1 MRIAPVT
8 TNLKTDY
15 SPLGENNAI
24 KLLEKQKM
32 QMQEQIQKVRA
43 SKMDDKTKQEK
54 IKSIQDQIEQID
66 MEIQQKR
73 SEMLNQNKNTN
84 QENKSKQSNADAK
97 EDSINS
103 EGMSQ
108 LVQASTTY
116 SQAKI
121 THRIKNSL
129 NGKSNVLKIEIQLDG
144 GRGGDPKRKISD
156 LHDTEARIQMLDKKE
171 SETLRTTRKHVKEA
185 SRTESKTK
193 DINNNVK
200 NEETTHTEKTSI
212 NDYVSNQS
220 ILSVNNE
227 ENSQPQG
234 IKGIDKN
241 YKRVDARV

>member
-1 MRIAPVT
+1 MRIAPVS

-15 SPLGENNAI
+15 SPLGDNNAI

-54 IKSIQDQIEQID
+54 IKSIQDQIEQIN
-66 MEIQQKR
+66 MEIQQRR

-84 QENKSKQSNADAK
+84 QENKSKQSNTDASEDNSNSAD
-97 EDSINS
+97 
-103 EGMSQ
+103 MSQ

-121 THRIKNSL
+121 IHRIKNSL
-129 NGKSNVLKIEIQLDG
+129 NGKSNVLKIEIELDS
-144 GRGGDPKRKISD
+144 GRGGDPKRKIAD
-156 LHDTEARIQMLDKKE
+156 LHDTESRKQMLDKKE
-171 SETLRTTRKHVKEA
+171 SETLSTTRKQVKEA

-200 NEETTHTEKTSI
+200 NEETSDTENTAI
-212 NDYVSNQS
+212 NDYVSNQNE
-220 ILSVNNE
+220 ISVNNE

-234 IKGIDKN
+234 MKGIDKN
-241 YKRVDARV
+241 YKRVNVRV